1 MSDSLNFLKNAV
13 QNLRIT
19 SIIEILIVAYLI
31 YRLYNMIRETRAEQL
46 VKGLVMMLLLI
57 PLSYLLNFTMLYSI
71 LSKTITVGVLSVFI
85 IFQPEIRRA
94 LEQLGRSAFKES
106 MAGTSTETARALEE
120 IVTAA
125 VNLSATKTGAL
136 IAIEQNT
143 MLGDISGTGTQI
155 DARVSAPLIEN
166 IFYPNTPLHD
176 GAMIVRNNRIYAAGC
191 VLPLTN
197 SMEISKKL
205 GTRHRAGIGLTEVS
219 DAAVVIVSEETGV
232 ISLALNGKLVRN
244 YDGDRL
250 LAILLKIIS
259 RKNEEEKKTV
269 KERFTSWIRPKNRTS
284 W

>member
-1 MSDSLNFLKNAV
+1 LNFLKNAV